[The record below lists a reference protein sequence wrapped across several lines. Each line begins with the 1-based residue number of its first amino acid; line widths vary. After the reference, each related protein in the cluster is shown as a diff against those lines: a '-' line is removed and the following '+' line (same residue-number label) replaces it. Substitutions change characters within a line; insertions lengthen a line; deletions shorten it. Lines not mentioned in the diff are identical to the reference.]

1 MQTTVPLNDT
11 QSALGVLL
19 ESDAGVAVVTL
30 NRPEVHN
37 AVDESMRVQL
47 AAVMATVAADPA
59 IGVVVLTGA
68 GSRAFSA
75 GMDLREFAAT
85 PMSVTARRRQR
96 RARANPLSD
105 FAKPVIAAVN
115 GVAIGFGLELVLQC
129 DIVIAAENATFALA
143 EVRRGIIPGGGGTQR
158 LARRIG
164 QGRAMEMILTGRTVN
179 AELALRYGLLEHV
192 VPAGELMASAQS
204 LAQEIL
210 ANAPVAVQLAREA
223 VRRGIEMPLADGL
236 RLEEDLLAVAM
247 GTQDSREGPAAF
259 AQKRQPLWRGE

>member
-1 MQTTVPLNDT
+1 MSDT
-11 QSALGVLL
+11 STPVTVLL
-19 ESDAGVAVVTL
+19 EAHEGVAVVTL

-37 AVDESMRVQL
+37 AVDEAMRVQF
-47 AAVMATVAADPA
+47 AAVMAQVAADPA
-59 IGVVVLTGA
+59 IGVVIITGA

-75 GMDLREFAAT
+75 GMDLREFASV

-96 RARANPLSD
+96 RARANPMAD

-129 DIVIAAENATFALA
+129 DIIIAAANATFGLA

-179 AELALRYGLLEHV
+179 AELALQYGLLEYV
-192 VPAGELMASAQS
+192 VPAEELMARAQA
-204 LAQEIL
+204 LAREIL

-223 VRRGIEMPLADGL
+223 VRRGVELPLADGL
-236 RLEEDLLAVAM
+236 RLEDDLLAIAM
-247 GTQDSREGPAAF
+247 GTEDAREGPQAF
-259 AQKRQPLWRGE
+259 AQKRQPRWSGE

>member
-1 MQTTVPLNDT
+1 MPLDNT
-11 QSALGVLL
+11 RAPVTVLL
-19 ESDAGVAVVTL
+19 EGVAGVAVVTL
-30 NRPEVHN
+30 NRPDVHN
-37 AVDESMRVQL
+37 AVDEATRVQL

-75 GMDLREFAAT
+75 GMDLREFATT

-96 RARANPLSD
+96 RARANPLAD
-105 FAKPVIAAVN
+105 FAKPIIAAVN

-164 QGRAMEMILTGRTVN
+164 QGRAMEMILTGRTVD
-179 AELALRYGLLEHV
+179 AELALRYGLLEYV
-192 VPAGELMASAQS
+192 VPAEELMARAQALS
-204 LAQEIL
+204 REIL
-210 ANAPVAVQLAREA
+210 VNAPVAVQLAREA

-247 GTQDSREGPAAF
+247 GTQDSREGPEAF
-259 AQKRQPLWRGE
+259 AQKRLPLWRGE

>member
-1 MQTTVPLNDT
+1 MPLDNMQSPLT
-11 QSALGVLL
+11 VLL

-30 NRPEVHN
+30 NRPDVHN
-37 AVDESMRVQL
+37 AVDEATRAQL

-75 GMDLREFAAT
+75 GMDLREFAAA

-96 RARANPLSD
+96 RARANPLVD
-105 FAKPVIAAVN
+105 FVKPVIAAVN
-115 GVAIGFGLELVLQC
+115 GLAIGFGLELVLQC

-179 AELALRYGLLEHV
+179 AELALLYGLLEYV
-192 VPAGELMASAQS
+192 VPANELMACAQA
-204 LAQEIL
+204 LAREIL

-236 RLEEDLLAVAM
+236 RLEEDLLAIAM
-247 GTQDSREGPAAF
+247 STQDSREGPQAF
-259 AQKRQPLWRGE
+259 AQKRLPQWHGE

>member
-1 MQTTVPLNDT
+1 MEAVMPQDNTQPPLT
-11 QSALGVLL
+11 VLL
-19 ESDAGVAVVTL
+19 ESDAGIAVVTL
-30 NRPEVHN
+30 NRPYVHN
-37 AVDESMRVQL
+37 AVDEAMRVQL
-47 AAVMATVAADPA
+47 AAVMASVAADPA

-96 RARANPLSD
+96 RARANPLAD

-129 DIVIAAENATFALA
+129 DIVIAAENATFAFA

-164 QGRAMEMILTGRTVN
+164 LGRAMEMILTGRTVD
-179 AELALRYGLLEHV
+179 AELALRYGLLEYV
-192 VPAGELMASAQS
+192 VPAEELMARAQGLS
-204 LAQEIL
+204 REIL

-247 GTQDSREGPAAF
+247 GTQDSREGPEAF
-259 AQKRQPLWRGE
+259 AQKRLPLWRGE